1 MQDSKNSRPSRSD
14 SGGRETTSP
23 GAQTPPI
30 LSAREEEIS
39 HFEGEV
45 RRFRSGGLPNEE
57 FRPFRLVYGVYGQRQ
72 PDTQMVRVKLPLG
85 MVTADQMEALA
96 RIAGDY
102 TRLGRGHVTTRQ
114 NLQFHYVDLER
125 TPDVLRIFH
134 DVGLT
139 TREACGNVV
148 RNVTGCPY
156 AGVCPDELFDVT
168 PYAVAYARN
177 MLRNPVAQGLPR
189 KWKVAFSGCD
199 GDCAGTPFH
208 DLGFVAK
215 ARQENGTRRPGFEAV
230 VGGGLATFPLQA
242 DVLYDFVTPEDYL
255 TLSEAILRVFAKEGG
270 LPGFLRKNRNKARI
284 KFLIHKIGIEEFRRQ
299 VEEELNGDWAKE
311 AKDLDALSSLPAESP
326 GDGDVPTDNGQPPP
340 EGFARWQATNV
351 RRQKQEGYCAVAVT
365 LTLGNITADQFRR
378 LAGFMRVYG
387 NGHARTNQNQ
397 NLVLR
402 WVPET
407 ALLPLYRDLLEI
419 GLGDSEAGLICDVVS
434 CPGTDTCSLGITSS
448 PGMAA
453 ALSQTL
459 REMKERDPL
468 IDQIP
473 IKISGCPNSCGQH
486 HLGAIGL
493 HGAAFKVDGRDV
505 PSYELFLGGGNY
517 IGGGRYGQR
526 VTRIP
531 VKNVPQAVLRI
542 LEVYRRE
549 RRDREP
555 FLDFLDRF
563 GAKSFEPL
571 LAEFRQ
577 VGPVREELDTYIDW
591 GSTVLFKVIRG
602 EGECA
607 V

>member
-1 MQDSKNSRPSRSD
+1 MERSESD
-14 SGGRETTSP
+14 DRRKTGAGHGEESQP
-23 GAQTPPI
+23 GAQATPL
-30 LSAREEEIS
+30 LSTREEEIS

-45 RRFRSGGLPNEE
+45 RRFRGGDLPIEE

-72 PDTQMVRVKLPLG
+72 PDNQMVRVKLPLG
-85 MVTADQMEALA
+85 MVTADQMETLA
-96 RIAGDY
+96 QIAADY
-102 TRLGRGHVTTRQ
+102 TGLGRGHVTTRQ
-114 NLQFHYVDLER
+114 NVQLHFVDLKR
-125 TPDVLRIFH
+125 TPEILRTLH

-139 TREACGNVV
+139 SREACGNVV

-168 PYAVAYARN
+168 PYAVAYARH
-177 MLRNPVAQGLPR
+177 MLRNPVAQNLPR
-189 KWKVAFSGCD
+189 KWKTAFSGCD

-215 ARQENGTRRPGFEAV
+215 VRHENGTQRRGFQVV
-230 VGGGLATFPLQA
+230 VGGGLATLPLQA
-242 DVLYDFVTPEDYL
+242 QVLYDFVAPDEYL
-255 TLSEAILRVFAKEGG
+255 ALSEAILRVFAKEGG

-284 KFLIHKIGIEEFRRQ
+284 KFLIQKIGIDEFRRQ
-299 VEEELNGDWAKE
+299 VEEELKSDPARQPT
-311 AKDLDALSSLPAESP
+311 DLDSLTSMPAEGP
-326 GDGDVPTDNGQPPP
+326 AERQVPADDGQPAPK
-340 EGFARWQATNV
+340 GFARWQATNV

-365 LTLGNITADQFRR
+365 LPLGNITADQFRR
-378 LAGFMRVYG
+378 LGEVMRNYG

-402 WVPET
+402 WVPEK
-407 ALLPLYRDLLEI
+407 ALAAVYRELVDM

-434 CPGTDTCSLGITSS
+434 CPGTETCSLGITSS
-448 PGMAA
+448 PGMAT
-453 ALSQTL
+453 ALSQTM

-468 IDQIP
+468 IDEIP
-473 IKISGCPNSCGQH
+473 IKISGCPNGCGQH
-486 HLGAIGL
+486 HLGGIGL
-493 HGAAFKVDGRDV
+493 HGAAFKVDRRDV
-505 PSYELFLGGGNY
+505 PSYDVFLGGGNY
-517 IGGGRYGQR
+517 IGGGRYGER

-531 VKNVPQAVLRI
+531 AKNVPRAVLRI

-549 RRDREP
+549 RRDGEA

-563 GAKSFEPL
+563 GAKRFEPL

-577 VGPVREELDTYIDW
+577 VGPVREELDAYLDW
-591 GSTVLFKVIRG
+591 GSTVLFKVERG